1 MQARRDA
8 SARPP
13 AFARSR
19 PMSTPIVRLM
29 QRLSYPQRFAVI
41 GVLFAAALLYLVYG
55 LFRSNQDNIESTA
68 KEKVGVVYM
77 QPLTAMLAQAQQSQ
91 ETAVRA
97 SLGDAQA
104 KNDLPAATQQLQ
116 AKWQALQ
123 AANDQVGPQLASDAA
138 WKDAAA
144 AWDKLKAT
152 QAAQP
157 SQWIAAYGG
166 FSDKL
171 NNLIGVISDNSNLT
185 LDPDID
191 TYYLMDASTAK
202 LTTLI
207 SHLGEANAIAALA
220 EANHPLEAA
229 QRDRLVELRPLIGE
243 VNDGLASDI
252 GKAVAYNASLKPEMS
267 SQADKLAATLKSQ
280 LPTIDDAVGGKTGA
294 SSLKVAGHSADGAQA
309 VSAYIASGLQQL
321 DQLLQARIDRTA
333 SQRNTY
339 IIIGVAAMLLAIF
352 LFHQLYLSI
361 TLQLGGEPMYV
372 QQVVEQLASGRLDT
386 RIHLRDRD
394 ETSLLAAI
402 RRMRNQLRETVSQLL
417 ETSREVNHAASAMA
431 ESAQSITASS
441 NQQNEAAASMAAA
454 IEELSTSLS
463 VCAEQSEQA
472 DRLSNDA
479 ATRSSDGNRVIAA
492 TTSSM
497 DGIVRDVSSVSET
510 ITDLGKQSE
519 SIVGIVDVI
528 RDVADQTN
536 LLALNAAIEA
546 ARAGEMGRGFA
557 VVADEVRKLAER
569 TALSTTEISNIV
581 NQIQNTAQKGND
593 NMQQGMKAIMDGQQ
607 RAREAGS
614 SMDNI
619 RHCVDDV
626 LDSIHR
632 ITSSLREQSSASQS
646 LAMNVEQ
653 VSRMSEQNSMA
664 VKASAE
670 TAGELQAISQ
680 RLIGL
685 AGRFTV

>member
-1 MQARRDA
+1 
-8 SARPP
+8 
-13 AFARSR
+13 
-19 PMSTPIVRLM
+19 MSTPIVRLM

-55 LFRSNQDNIESTA
+55 LYRSNQDNIESTA
-68 KEKVGVVYM
+68 KEKVGVAYM
-77 QPLTAMLAQAQQSQ
+77 QPLTAMLAQAQQGQ
-91 ETAVRA
+91 EVAVRA
-97 SLGDAQA
+97 ALGNAQA
-104 KNDLPAATQQLQ
+104 RNELPSAVQQLQ
-116 AKWQALQ
+116 GKWQALQ
-123 AANDQVGPQLASDAA
+123 DANGRLGAELASDAA
-138 WKDAAA
+138 WKDASA

-152 QAAQP
+152 QSTQP
-157 SQWIAAYGG
+157 TQWIAAYGNL
-166 FSDKL
+166 SDKL

-191 TYYLMDASTAK
+191 TYYLMDAATAK

-207 SHLGEANAIAALA
+207 SHLGEANAIASLA
-220 EANHPLEAA
+220 EAGHPLDPA
-229 QRDRLVELRPLIGE
+229 QRDRLVELRPLIAE
-243 VNDGLASDI
+243 VNDGLGSDI
-252 GKAVAYNASLKPEMS
+252 AKAVAYNASLKADMV
-267 SQADKLAATLKSQ
+267 SQADKLAAALKGQ
-280 LPTIDDAVGGKTGA
+280 LPAIDDAVGGKTGA
-294 SSLKVAGHSADGAQA
+294 SGLKVAGHSADAAQTVA
-309 VSAYIASGLQQL
+309 AYIDAGLGRL

-339 IIIGVAAMLLAIF
+339 IAIGVASMLLAIF

-361 TLQLGGEPMYV
+361 TLQLGGEPRYV
-372 QQVVEQLASGRLDT
+372 QQVVEQLAAGRLDT
-386 RIHLRDRD
+386 RIHLRERD
-394 ETSLLAAI
+394 ELSLLAAI
-402 RRMRNQLRETVSQLL
+402 RQMRNQLRETVSQLL
-417 ETSREVNHAASAMA
+417 ETSGEVTRAADAMA
-431 ESAQSITASS
+431 HSAQNISVGSA
-441 NQQNEAAASMAAA
+441 QQSEAAASMAAA
-454 IEELSTSLS
+454 IEQLSTSLS

-472 DRLSNDA
+472 DRLSTDA
-479 ATRSSDGNRVIAA
+479 ASRSSDGNRVIAA
-492 TTSSM
+492 TASSM
-497 DGIVRDVSSVSET
+497 DGIVRDVSSVSDT
-510 ITDLGKQSE
+510 ITDLGRQSE

-581 NQIQNTAQKGND
+581 NQIQNTAQKGSD
-593 NMQQGMKAIMDGQQ
+593 SMQQGMKSIMDGQQ

-626 LDSIHR
+626 LDSIHQ
-632 ITSSLREQSSASQS
+632 ITSSLREQSSASQA
-646 LAMNVEQ
+646 LALNVEQ
-653 VSRMSEQNSMA
+653 VSKMSEQNSMA
-664 VKASAE
+664 VRDSAQ

-680 RLIGL
+680 RLTGL

>member
-1 MQARRDA
+1 
-8 SARPP
+8 
-13 AFARSR
+13 
-19 PMSTPIVRLM
+19 MSTPIVRLM

-55 LFRSNQDNIESTA
+55 LYRSNQDNIESTA
-68 KEKVGVVYM
+68 KEKVGVAYM
-77 QPLTAMLAQAQQSQ
+77 QPLTAMLAQTQQGQ
-91 ETAVRA
+91 ELAVRA
-97 SLGDAQA
+97 ALGDAQA
-104 KNDLPAATQQLQ
+104 RSGFPAAAQQLQ

-123 AANDQVGPQLASDAA
+123 DANGRLGLELASDAA

-152 QAAQP
+152 QSAQP
-157 SQWIAAYGG
+157 TQWIAAYGNL
-166 FSDKL
+166 SDKL

-191 TYYLMDASTAK
+191 TYYLMDAATAK
-202 LTTLI
+202 LTTLV
-207 SHLGEANAIAALA
+207 SHLGEANAIATLA
-220 EANHPLEAA
+220 EANHPLDPA
-229 QRDRLVELRPLIGE
+229 QRDRLVELRPLIAE

-252 GKAVAYNASLKPEMS
+252 AKAVAYNAGLKPDMS
-267 SQADKLAATLKSQ
+267 AQADKLAATLKTQ

-294 SSLKVAGHSADGAQA
+294 AGLKVSGHSAAGAET
-309 VSAYIASGLQQL
+309 VSAYIAAGLKQL
-321 DQLLQARIDRTA
+321 DLLLQARIDRTA
-333 SQRNTY
+333 SQRDTY
-339 IIIGVAAMLLAIF
+339 IAIGVASMLLAIF

-361 TLQLGGEPMYV
+361 TLQLGGEPLYV
-372 QQVVEQLASGRLDT
+372 QQVVEQLAAGRLDT

-394 ETSLLAAI
+394 DLSLLAAI
-402 RRMRNQLRETVSQLL
+402 RQMRNQLRETVAQLL
-417 ETSREVNHAASAMA
+417 DTSREVNLAADAMA
-431 ESAQSITASS
+431 HSAQSITAGSA
-441 NQQNEAAASMAAA
+441 QQSEAACSMAAA
-454 IEELSTSLS
+454 IEQLSTSLS

-472 DRLSNDA
+472 NRLSTDA
-479 ATRSSDGNRVIAA
+479 ASRSSDGNQVIAA
-492 TTSSM
+492 TASSM
-497 DGIVRDVSSVSET
+497 DGIVRDVSSVSNT
-510 ITDLGKQSE
+510 IADLGKQSE
-519 SIVGIVDVI
+519 SIAGIVDVI

-581 NQIQNTAQKGND
+581 SQIQNTAQKGND
-593 NMQQGMKAIMDGQQ
+593 SMQLGMKSIMDGQQ

-626 LDSIHR
+626 LHSIHQ
-632 ITSSLREQSSASQS
+632 ITSSLREQSHASQA
-646 LAMNVEQ
+646 LAQNVEQ
-653 VSRMSEQNSMA
+653 VSKMSEQNSMA
-664 VKASAE
+664 VRDSAE
-670 TAGELQAISQ
+670 TAGELQAIAQ
-680 RLIGL
+680 RLVSL

>member
-1 MQARRDA
+1 
-8 SARPP
+8 
-13 AFARSR
+13 
-19 PMSTPIVRLM
+19 MSTPIVRLM

-55 LFRSNQDNIESTA
+55 LYRSNQDNIESTA
-68 KEKVGVVYM
+68 KEKVGVAYM
-77 QPLTAMLAQAQQSQ
+77 RPLTAMLAQAQQGQ
-91 ETAVRA
+91 EVAVRA
-97 SLGDAQA
+97 ALGNTQA
-104 KNDLPAATQQLQ
+104 RNDQPSAVQQLQ
-116 AKWQALQ
+116 GKWQALQ
-123 AANDQVGPQLASDAA
+123 DANGRLGAELASDAA
-138 WKDAAA
+138 WKDASA

-152 QAAQP
+152 QSAQP
-157 SQWIAAYGG
+157 TQWIAAYGNL
-166 FSDKL
+166 SDKL

-191 TYYLMDASTAK
+191 TYYLMDAATAK

-207 SHLGEANAIAALA
+207 SHLGEANAIASLA
-220 EANHPLEAA
+220 EAGHPLDPA
-229 QRDRLVELRPLIGE
+229 QRDRLVELRPLIAE
-243 VNDGLASDI
+243 VNDGLGSDI
-252 GKAVAYNASLKPEMS
+252 AKAVAYNAALKADMA
-267 SQADKLAATLKSQ
+267 SQADKLAAALKGQ
-280 LPTIDDAVGGKTGA
+280 LPAIDDAVGGKTGA
-294 SSLKVAGHSADGAQA
+294 SGLKVAGHSADAAQTVA
-309 VSAYIASGLQQL
+309 AYIDAGLGRL

-339 IIIGVAAMLLAIF
+339 IAIGVASMLLAIF

-361 TLQLGGEPMYV
+361 TLQLGGEPRYV
-372 QQVVEQLASGRLDT
+372 QQVVEQLAAGRLDT
-386 RIHLRDRD
+386 RIHLRERD
-394 ETSLLAAI
+394 ELSLLAAI
-402 RRMRNQLRETVSQLL
+402 RQMRNQLRETVSQLL
-417 ETSREVNHAASAMA
+417 ETSGEVTRAADAMA
-431 ESAQSITASS
+431 HSAQSISVGSA
-441 NQQNEAAASMAAA
+441 QQSEAAASMAAA
-454 IEELSTSLS
+454 IEQLSTSLS

-472 DRLSNDA
+472 DRLSTDA
-479 ATRSSDGNRVIAA
+479 ASRSSDGNRVIAA
-492 TTSSM
+492 TASTM
-497 DGIVRDVSSVSET
+497 DGIVRDVSSVSDT
-510 ITDLGKQSE
+510 ITDLGRQSE

-593 NMQQGMKAIMDGQQ
+593 SMQQGMKSIMDGQQ

-626 LDSIHR
+626 LDSIHQ
-632 ITSSLREQSSASQS
+632 ITSSLREQSSASQA
-646 LAMNVEQ
+646 LALNVEQ
-653 VSRMSEQNSMA
+653 VSKMSEQNSMA
-664 VKASAE
+664 VRDSAQ

-680 RLIGL
+680 RLTGL